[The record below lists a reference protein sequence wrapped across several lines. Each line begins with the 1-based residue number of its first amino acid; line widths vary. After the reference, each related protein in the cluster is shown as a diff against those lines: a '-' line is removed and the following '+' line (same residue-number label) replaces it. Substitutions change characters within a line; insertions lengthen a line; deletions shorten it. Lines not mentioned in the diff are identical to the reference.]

1 MMTEDVNVPS
11 KEELQA
17 ILNGEEG
24 AALDDEGAE
33 LTSEGFEQEY
43 SEIELQAIEHGW
55 NPEGVEGKRN
65 LSAEEFMDRQPLYD
79 EMRNLKKQARKLEEG
94 MDAMRKMQEGI
105 REREREKTIKE
116 LQQKKLEALEDGNYN
131 AVIEIDDAIAE
142 EKVNKDTQAV
152 NNHQFEEWV
161 DNNEWY
167 NQDPD
172 LRKYADT
179 LGSGYF
185 ATNPNAEPKE
195 VFNYV
200 ETEVKAR
207 YPEKFG
213 NPRRKAPAP
222 VEGASRGRGQ
232 VKRGASKHKASE
244 LPEQDRQIMRTI
256 LRTGKMSEA
265 EYLKEYFGE

>member
-1 MMTEDVNVPS
+1 MTEEVVIPS
-11 KEELQA
+11 KEELLA
-17 ILNGEEG
+17 TLDGEN
-24 AALDDEGAE
+24 GAE
-33 LTSEGFEQEY
+33 EQAADVDLTSGGGEEY
-43 SEIELQAIEHGW
+43 SEVELQAIEHGW

-94 MDAMRKMQEGI
+94 MEAMKQMQKGI

-131 AVIEIDDAIAE
+131 AVIEIDDQIAE
-142 EKVNKDTQAV
+142 EKVNKPEEV

-167 NQDPD
+167 NQDQE
-172 LRKYADT
+172 LRTYADT

-195 VFNYV
+195 VFAYV
-200 ETEVKAR
+200 ENEVKAR
-207 YPEKFG
+207 YPDKFG
-213 NPRRKAPAP
+213 NPRRKAPTP
-222 VEGASRGRGQ
+222 VEGATRGRSKAQTKDG
-232 VKRGASKHKASE
+232 SKHKASE
-244 LPEQDRQIMRTI
+244 LSEQDRQIMRTI